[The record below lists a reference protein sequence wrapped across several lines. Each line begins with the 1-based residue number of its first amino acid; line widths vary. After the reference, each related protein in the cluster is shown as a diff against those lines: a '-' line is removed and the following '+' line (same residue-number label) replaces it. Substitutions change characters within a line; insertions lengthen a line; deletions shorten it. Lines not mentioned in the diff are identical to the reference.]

1 MAVMDYQTRDGLA
14 YYGFSIDYEPGRGW
28 RVYIIVQPFHQGNGD
43 SLKLPYQAR
52 DDTGR
57 RYVDWSEKLDNLADA
72 KTVAALWAEVA
83 QCYQRTQ
90 EQHALYVKLIEH
102 YQRTREQR
110 RATSVVSAESLSD
123 FQESESNTHTV
134 ASAASVMTARAGDT
148 TATTSANS
156 TTRNAVPADA
166 SDRSYKSG
174 AQRRHAAGAL
184 RHRRSTRS
192 ARRHR

>member
-1 MAVMDYQTRDGLA
+1 MAVMDYQTRDGLT
-14 YYGFSIDYEPGRGW
+14 YYGFSIDFEPGIGW
-28 RVYIIVQPFHQGNGD
+28 RVYIIFQPFHQGHDD
-43 SLKLPYQAR
+43 SLQLPYQAR
-52 DDTGR
+52 DIPGAAMWTGPR
-57 RYVDWSEKLDNLADA
+57 RSITWQTQKLLP
-72 KTVAALWAEVA
+72 ALWAEVA
-83 QCYQRTQ
+83 QRYQRTQ

-110 RATSVVSAESLSD
+110 RATPVDSTESLSD

-156 TTRNAVPADA
+156 ATWNAVPADA
-166 SDRSYKSG
+166 FDRSYKAG
-174 AQRRHAAGAL
+174 ARRRYAASAL

>member
-1 MAVMDYQTRDGLA
+1 MAVMDYQTRDGLT
-14 YYGFSIDYEPGRGW
+14 YYGFSIDFEPGIGW
-28 RVYIIVQPFHQGNGD
+28 RVYIIFQPFHQGYED
-43 SLKLPYQAR
+43 SLQLPYQAR
-52 DDTGR
+52 DNTGR
-57 RYVDWSEKLDNLADA
+57 RYVDWSEKIDNLADA

-83 QCYQRTQ
+83 QRYQRTQ

-110 RATSVVSAESLSD
+110 RATPVDSTESLSD

-156 TTRNAVPADA
+156 ATWNAVPADA
-166 SDRSYKSG
+166 CDRNYKAG
-174 AQRRHAAGAL
+174 AQRRHAASAL
-184 RHRRSTRS
+184 QHRRSTRS